1 MSGAARAGAAD
12 VAGPWAQAIGLAF
25 RVIFAL
31 VLLAALAWPF
41 SNIRQVSSN
50 SRAVVLRFGRVVQ
63 VQGAG
68 LLLAWPR
75 PIERVVFLPAP
86 ERQLEYSFEP
96 LRPPADSGSAA
107 AQWTVV
113 DDIREDA
120 AFFMTADGIVH
131 LTATLFYRITDPADY
146 MRQVVHVPA
155 ALSALTMASLV
166 SLIAA
171 RDTDTLVVTR
181 SDSELSDA
189 DRGRRERIRSDLVA
203 GIDRRLLALQDQGA
217 GIGVE
222 VTRVDLGIALPGDV
236 KTAFDGV
243 LVAGQQADAGVAE
256 ARSKAIRIQ
265 QKAQQDSATILADA
279 NAAAAERTSS
289 ATARTASIDTLATA
303 TGGLSGNALLTKLY
317 NDRMQA
323 ILHRAGSVEAY
334 DPATGAR
341 LLLPGRTP

>member
-1 MSGAARAGAAD
+1 MSGQARQSP
-12 VAGPWAQAIGLAF
+12 VEESGPWAQAVGLAF
-25 RVIFAL
+25 KVIFGL

-41 SNIRQVSSN
+41 SNIRQVSSD
-50 SRAVVLRFGRVVQ
+50 SRAVVLRFGRVVH
-63 VQGAG
+63 VQGGG

-75 PIERVVFLPAP
+75 PFERVVLLPAP
-86 ERQLEYSFEP
+86 ERQLEYAFEP
-96 LRPPADSGSAA
+96 LRPPADAGSLAS
-107 AQWTVV
+107 QWTVV
-113 DDIREDA
+113 DDIRENA

-146 MRQVVHVPA
+146 MRQATHVPA

-181 SDSELSDA
+181 SESELSDA
-189 DRGRRERIRSDLVA
+189 DRDRRERIRSDLVA
-203 GIDRRLLALQDQGA
+203 GIDRRLRDLQDQQA

-222 VTRVDLGIALPGDV
+222 VTRVDLGIALPSDV

-256 ARSKAIRIQ
+256 ARSRAIQ
-265 QKAQQDSATILADA
+265 VGQKAQQDASAILADA
-279 NAAAAERTSS
+279 NAAASERIST
-289 ATARTASIDTLATA
+289 ATARTASIDTLAKA
-303 TGGLSGNALLTKLY
+303 AGGLSGDVLLTKIY

-323 ILHRAGSVEAY
+323 ILHRAASVEAY
-334 DPATGAR
+334 DPRTGAR
-341 LLLPGRTP
+341 LVLPGRAP